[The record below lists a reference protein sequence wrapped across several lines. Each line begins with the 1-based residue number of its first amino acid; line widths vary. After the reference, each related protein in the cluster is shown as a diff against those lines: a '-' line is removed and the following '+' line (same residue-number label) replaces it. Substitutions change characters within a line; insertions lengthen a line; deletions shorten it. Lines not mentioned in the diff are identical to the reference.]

1 MRIRRFALAFAASAC
16 AAIGGGT
23 SASAAATALCN
34 VPIRMSDGVVLRAN
48 VWLPAPSTKRYPTI
62 LTATGYN
69 KDTTNPTGKACT
81 GSGGI
86 ATADTSL
93 TNKGYAVMLLD
104 DRGTGASQGKWD
116 SWGARTQLDY
126 QEVLDWIQ
134 RQSWSNRSVA
144 TTGGSYMGIT
154 SFLIAEADAAR
165 VKQHKRRA
173 VKAIWADVPM
183 SDAYRDVTFHGGAV
197 DSGFI
202 PLWLGLTTG
211 LSDIPP
217 STTASDPTGSA
228 PTYLD
233 HLRNGWD
240 FAAQKILETTQG
252 QWSAYD
258 GPFYRLRSPGDRAGQ
273 IRVPVVITGGW
284 WDIFQRGEPRLYE
297 QLTKLNGT
305 TKKIFMSAH
314 YHTTSG
320 PAMPDPNLKQKWFD
334 HWLKGARN
342 GVQKTPSVNFYPING
357 THWEHYPTWPAPGMR
372 YRPIYLTSEKSGSA
386 TSINDGSLSF
396 GKPTQGSGDSAP
408 LLPAS
413 SPCSRM
419 TAQWTAGAAQG
430 PCETDN
436 RTWEASSLTY
446 TSAPL
451 ARNTKLTGPIV
462 ANLWAE
468 LTSKDATL
476 VGVLSEVAPSGD
488 SNQVTAGFLLASQ
501 RAIDQ
506 RKSNYGPHHVL
517 IRPWHPFT
525 QQSQK
530 PVTPN
535 DPALY
540 RIEIYPTDAILKK
553 GDRLR
558 LTIGTAN
565 TPGTSAPL
573 PDVLNEAGG
582 EIRVLNGGPYASNVL
597 LPLNR

>member
-1 MRIRRFALAFAASAC
+1 
-16 AAIGGGT
+16 
-23 SASAAATALCN
+23 
-34 VPIRMSDGVVLRAN
+34 MSDGVVLRAN
-48 VWLPAPSTKRYPTI
+48 VWLPTPSTKRYSTV

-69 KDTTNPTGKACT
+69 KDTTNPAGQACT

-93 TNKGYAVMLLD
+93 ADKGYAVMLLD

-126 QEVLDWIQ
+126 QQVLDWIQ

-165 VKQHKRRA
+165 VSHGKHRA

-217 STTASDPTGSA
+217 SNTTSDPSGSE

-252 QWSAYD
+252 GASAYD

-273 IRVPVVITGGW
+273 IRVPTVITGGW

-297 QLTKLNGT
+297 QLTKLNGR
-305 TKKIFMSAH
+305 TKKLFMSPH

-320 PAMPDPNLKQKWFD
+320 PAMQDPKLKQKWFD
-334 HWLKGARN
+334 RWLKGVHN
-342 GVQKTPSVNFYPING
+342 GVETTPSVNFYPVNG
-357 THWEHYPTWPAPGMR
+357 TRWEHYSTWPASRVR
-372 YRPIYLTSEKSGSA
+372 YRSIYLGSDKSGSA
-386 TSINDGSLSF
+386 DSLNDGSLSF
-396 GKPTQGSGDSAP
+396 AKPAQGNGDSAP

-419 TAQWTAGAAQG
+419 TTQWTAGAAQR

-436 RTWEASSLTY
+436 RTYEASSLTY

-451 ARNTKLTGPIV
+451 AKDTKLTGPIV
-462 ANLWAE
+462 ANVWAE
-468 LTSKDATL
+468 LTSTDATL
-476 VGVLSEVAPSGD
+476 VGVLSDVNVSGA

-501 RAIDQ
+501 RAIDK
-506 RKSNYGPHHVL
+506 RRSNYGPHHVL

-525 QQSQK
+525 QKSQK

-535 DPALY
+535 DPAVY
-540 RIEIYPTDAILKK
+540 RIEIYPTDAIFKK

-558 LTIGTAN
+558 LTIGSAN
-565 TPGTSAPL
+565 TPDTATPV
-573 PDVLNEAGG
+573 PDLANEAGG
-582 EIRVLNGGPYASNVL
+582 EIRVLNGGAYASKVL
-597 LPLNR
+597 LPLNP